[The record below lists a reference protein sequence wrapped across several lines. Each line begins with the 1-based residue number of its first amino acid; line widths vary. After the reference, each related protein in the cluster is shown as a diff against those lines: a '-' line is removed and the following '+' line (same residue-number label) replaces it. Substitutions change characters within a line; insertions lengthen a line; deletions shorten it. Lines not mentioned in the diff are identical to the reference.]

1 MRGEDYMSQTNQI
14 KLRYSLSD
22 CIQSLQ
28 KSNVG
33 KFPKHSISD
42 CIDSIKKMKNGKQ

>member
-1 MRGEDYMSQTNQI
+1 MNQTNQI

-22 CIQSLQ
+22 CIKSLQ

-33 KFPKHSISD
+33 KFQKHSISD